1 MLEFIWW
8 LIVGL
13 AAGLVARFVLP
24 GKQPMGLFGTL
35 VLGLLGSLIGG
46 AISAAIYGFNPME
59 PEFHPAGL
67 VMASIGALILLAS
80 FVTYSRRSAR
90 LNKPVL

>member
-1 MLEFIWW
+1 MFEFMWW

-13 AAGLVARFVLP
+13 AAGLVARFILP

-35 VLGLLGSLIGG
+35 LLGPLGSLIGG

-59 PEFHPAGL
+59 PGFHPAGL
-67 VMASIGALILLAS
+67 VMASVGALILLAS
-80 FVTYSRRSAR
+80 FVTYSRRSSR
-90 LNKPVL
+90 LTKPVL

>member
-1 MLEFIWW
+1 MFEFMWW

-13 AAGLVARFVLP
+13 AAGLVARFILP

-35 VLGLLGSLIGG
+35 LLGLLGSLIGG

-59 PEFHPAGL
+59 PGFHPAGL
-67 VMASIGALILLAS
+67 VMASVGALILLAS
-80 FVTYSRRSAR
+80 FVTYSRRSSR
-90 LNKPVL
+90 LTKPVL

>member
-1 MLEFIWW
+1 MFEFMWW

-13 AAGLVARFVLP
+13 AAGLVARFILP

-35 VLGLLGSLIGG
+35 LLGLLGSLIGG

-59 PEFHPAGL
+59 PGFHPAGL
-67 VMASIGALILLAS
+67 VMASVGALILLAS

-90 LNKPVL
+90 LTKPVL